1 MKYIWEPED
10 ITVGRFYTK
19 PDAMGEHVDA
29 SYARSAL
36 HMIGY
41 HAEGIH
47 DNGNMACISIA
58 DGMVG
63 KPETA
68 ADIAADLNKYGYVP
82 AHHDHVVWVFESRRE
97 RNEGRG

>member
-1 MKYIWEPED
+1 MKYLWEPKD

-19 PDAMGEHVDA
+19 ADAMEGKMDTG
-29 SYARSAL
+29 YAISTL

-41 HAEGIH
+41 HAQSIKNE
-47 DNGNMACISIA
+47 GNMCTISIA

-68 ADIAADLNKYGYVP
+68 SEIAADLNKYEYIP
-82 AHHDHVVWVFESRRE
+82 AHHDHVVEVFAARRS
-97 RNEGRG
+97 RNEGR